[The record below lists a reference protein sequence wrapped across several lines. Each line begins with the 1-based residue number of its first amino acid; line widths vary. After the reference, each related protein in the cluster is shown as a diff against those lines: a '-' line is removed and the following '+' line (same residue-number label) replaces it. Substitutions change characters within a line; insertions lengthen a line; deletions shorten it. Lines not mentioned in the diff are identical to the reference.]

1 MAKPGM
7 LEFISAKIDTFSR
20 GGTPVMHSIT
30 TTIVKQWIGEL
41 GAVEITICYV
51 IAG

>member
-1 MAKPGM
+1 M
-7 LEFISAKIDTFSR
+7 LEFISAKSDTFS
-20 GGTPVMHSIT
+20 GGGGDPVMHSIT